1 MAVTPE
7 KIARLRWQCRRGMLE
22 LDLLLLPFVENQYSN
37 LTLDEQQT
45 FEELLTYTD
54 QELYHWLIGH
64 EPAPDA
70 TLQKMLHKVLHYAQ
84 TKPNA

>member
-7 KIARLRWQCRRGMLE
+7 TISRLKWQCRRGMLE
-22 LDLLLLPFVENQYSN
+22 LDLLLLPFVENQYVKLSPK
-37 LTLDEQQT
+37 DQQT

-64 EPAPDA
+64 QPAPDMY
-70 TLQKMLHKVLHYAQ
+70 LQKMLEQILHYAQ
-84 TKPNA
+84 TQPRT